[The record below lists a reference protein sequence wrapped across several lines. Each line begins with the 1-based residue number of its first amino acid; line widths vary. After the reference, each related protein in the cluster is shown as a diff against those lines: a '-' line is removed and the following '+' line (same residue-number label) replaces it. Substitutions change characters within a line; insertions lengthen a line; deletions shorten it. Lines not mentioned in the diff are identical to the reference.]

1 MDIFNTL
8 IVNIIYIIFPILC
21 YLFYVSYN
29 EAFSKKN
36 NYLFLEIALFTSVY
50 LCIEFGHPYVMLFNI
65 PLLLAYRKE
74 RGYCGIILSLIISYY
89 CIDVLKFNST
99 YIILEYILFY
109 VIFLLSKNNKK
120 LKKNY
125 TYIFIM
131 LCMVFQFIYGINN
144 GYLTLVSVFTFP
156 IISLLIIKL
165 LYKAESIASIH
176 ASLSKIEEYKQ
187 VRESLFK
194 ITHEIKNPIAVCK
207 GYLDMFDKNNPKH
220 VDKFIPI
227 IKNEIDRTLT
237 IMNDFME
244 FSKIKLDLD
253 IMDIELLLE
262 EVLDSLSSLIDSKEI
277 KLCYDL
283 KDDEIFIK
291 GDYNRLKQVFINVF
305 KNSIE
310 ALESK
315 KEGKI
320 EINYKT
326 TSKNI
331 IISIN
336 DNGIGMDEETLNR
349 IYEAFYTTKKYGTG
363 LGVSLSKEIIDGHHG
378 KIEYSSTLNKGTK
391 VQITLPLVSF

>member
-1 MDIFNTL
+1 MDIINTL

-50 LCIEFGHPYVMLFNI
+50 LCIEFGHPYIMLFNI
-65 PLLLAYRKE
+65 PLFLAYKKE
-74 RGYCGIILSLIISYY
+74 RGYCGIILSIIISYY
-89 CIDVLKFNST
+89 CIHTLGFNPT
-99 YIILEYILFY
+99 YVILEYVLFY
-109 VIFLLSKNNKK
+109 VIFLISKNNKK
-120 LKKNY
+120 FKKSY

-131 LCMVFQFIYGINN
+131 SCMAFQFVYGFNN
-144 GYLTLVSVFTFP
+144 LFLTLISVLTFP
-156 IISLLIIKL
+156 IICLIIIKL

-220 VDKFIPI
+220 IDKFIPI

-262 EVLDSLSSLIDSKEI
+262 EVLDSLDSLINSKKINLNYE
-277 KLCYDL
+277 LN
-283 KDDEIFIK
+283 DDEIFIK
-291 GDYNRLKQVFINVF
+291 GDYNRLKQVFINLF

-310 ALESK
+310 ALENIN
-315 KEGKI
+315 GAKI
-320 EINYKT
+320 DISYKT
-326 TSKNI
+326 THKNI
-331 IISIN
+331 IISIK

-349 IYEAFYTTKKYGTG
+349 IYEAFYTTKKCGTG

-378 KIEYSSTLNKGTK
+378 RIEYNSVLNKGTN
-391 VQITLPLVSF
+391 VQITLPLAGF